1 MKIMAQIGLVFGI
14 CLLGQVVAEFLPLA
28 FPGSVISMVLLF
40 LLLLFRVI
48 KVDHIKKK
56 AEFLLKNMAFF
67 FIPAGVGI
75 VAQFD
80 QIKNSVPALLVVV
93 VVTSI
98 LTFGSTALAVQG
110 TIALQDAVGKHW
122 AQGRARRRVRK
133 AEKKD
138 RFHE

>member
-1 MKIMAQIGLVFGI
+1 MKLMLQIGLVFGI
-14 CLLGQVVAEFLPLA
+14 CLLGQVVAALLPIA

-40 LLLLFRVI
+40 LLLLFRVV

-56 AEFLLKNMAFF
+56 ADFLLKNMAFF

-80 QIKNSVPALLVVV
+80 QIKNSIPALLVVV

-98 LTFGSTALAVQG
+98 LTFGSTALVVQG
-110 TIALQDAVGKHW
+110 TIALQD
-122 AQGRARRRVRK
+122 RLT
-133 AEKKD
+133 KKD
-138 RFHE
+138 SSRE